1 MMRKDVRIGFAIG
14 GVLLAVLI
22 VYGLVTSGP
31 NPRNNEVTLAPD
43 DPAAGGG
50 AGSASRADQKQS
62 SDANKPQ
69 PGSGTSSGAAQPG
82 ERAGQRDLTG
92 GNAPTAGADRPTGT
106 NAGNGSA
113 SGSGNGSVAAKAP
126 PTTGPTDKW
135 ERALN
140 HGVLMVHT
148 ETPSL
153 GSAPTQPPVTE
164 GTTAGEPET
173 TGTNAGE
180 LVGAQT
186 SPADSANPGI
196 GGNSAAAATNAMNAT
211 GATGGAGNPG
221 GAAGGGVIDARVLAD
236 LAAGGSGATAAPNSA
251 ASPPSPVTSG
261 AAGTGQR
268 THVVQ
273 PNETFASIA
282 EMAYGSQAYY
292 PHIVRANP
300 NVNPKRLRAG
310 MTIVLPGRDQVVAK
324 ESKALEGAQLSA
336 ASSPGSS
343 TGAVGPSG
351 ATGVGV
357 TGTAGTTGTVTV
369 AGAPLDEK
377 THYRVQPGESLY
389 KIALRLY
396 GRIEKIDAIYDL
408 NKDAIGPNRDRL
420 KAGTVLKLP
429 EPPTTAATAAR

>member
-43 DPAAGGG
+43 DPAATGG
-50 AGSASRADQKQS
+50 AGVSSRADQKQT
-62 SDANKPQ
+62 DANKPQ
-69 PGSGTSSGAAQPG
+69 PGSGTSPGAAQPG
-82 ERAGQRDLTG
+82 EHAGQRDLTA
-92 GNAPTAGADRPTGT
+92 GNAPTAGVNGLPGS
-106 NAGNGSA
+106 NAGSGSGD
-113 SGSGNGSVAAKAP
+113 GSGNGSVAAKAP
-126 PTTGPTDKW
+126 PTTGPADKW

-148 ETPSL
+148 ETPAL
-153 GSAPTQPPVTE
+153 GSAPTQPQPAVTE
-164 GTTAGEPET
+164 GTTAGEAET

-186 SPADSANPGI
+186 SPPDSANPGI
-196 GGNSAAAATNAMNAT
+196 GGNSTATNVTGATGAT

-221 GAAGGGVIDARVLAD
+221 EAAGGGVIDARVLAD
-236 LAAGGSGATAAPNSA
+236 LAAGGSDAAGSAPNFT
-251 ASPPSPVTSG
+251 ASPSNPLTSG

-310 MTIVLPGRDQVVAK
+310 MTIILPGRDQVVAK
-324 ESKALEGAQLSA
+324 ENKALEGAQLSA

-343 TGAVGPSG
+343 AGATSPSG
-351 ATGVGV
+351 AMGA
-357 TGTAGTTGTVTV
+357 AGTTGTVTV
-369 AGAPLDEK
+369 ARAPLDER

-389 KIALRLY
+389 KIAMKLY
-396 GRIEKIDAIYDL
+396 GRIEKINAIYDL